1 MTSTIIT
8 GARFAVCLIAI
19 LFASTIFAQQ
29 TRIAREIE
37 ANASSFANV
46 KTIEPL
52 RITQERSDAITTAA
66 QAAPNAVFFQLEAA
80 ATQYIIAKADDFL
93 RMEMPLEGNSNVA
106 LRLKR
111 AAIFTPEFKVTTA
124 TGGDAAYPFDKGE
137 YYWGVVEGHP
147 QSLVA
152 ISFLNDEM
160 NGFIQL
166 DNEHYSLGKLEGDI
180 SGTHILYKTNDLP
193 APAGVSCFTD
203 DSHVIG
209 RPDDHTDAGSR
220 DANNCIRMYIQVD
233 YDMFV
238 AKGGVAQAASY
249 VTGAFSQVALMYAN
263 ESINLTVN
271 EIFVWNTADPF
282 TGPTTSNYLTQ
293 FRNYL
298 NGSFNGDLAH
308 LVGTNGGGGIAYLDV
323 LCNGFYS
330 VGYSDVNLTYEN
342 VPTYSWTVMVL
353 THEIGH
359 NIASPH
365 THACAWNGNN
375 TAIDGCGPAAGYS
388 EGCDGPIPVKG
399 TVMSYCHLV
408 VGIDMALGFG
418 PEPGDLIRSSTYN
431 ASCLASCGPAAQND
445 AGITAIAKPLAFPC
459 ENPTAP
465 EVSLKNFGA
474 VPLTSVAI
482 KYRVDNGT
490 ISTYNWTGSLAP
502 NSVITVTLPDIS
514 FGTGAHTFYVNTE
527 SPNGQPDENTSN
539 DAANKA
545 FTYHVDW
552 CTCTN
557 ATGNITPNPLNHSGS
572 GSSQA
577 TINLGA
583 GSKRPQ
589 FTISNLN
596 AKSNGPAS
604 GRFNEQVNVS
614 YVDGYGVTKNYGTFY
629 GNQQASVNV
638 NIQDVVNTI
647 TITLSNSLNNGYSGT
662 LSISFGTVS
671 YCGPEGGCPDDD
683 GDGVCNDVDQCPGQ
697 DDGLIG
703 TACDDGNPCTEN
715 DVYGNTCACAGTVIV
730 GCGCTTE
737 TDNFSP
743 NPLTHTGTG
752 SSSSI
757 ASLDAGNSDPTFT
770 ISGLGAR
777 TGGNPNGRYIERVT
791 VRYMNSANQIITYG
805 VFRGDQVST
814 VDVAIS
820 GVVQNITVIL
830 DDAYD
835 GNSSTQLSVNM
846 TAVTSCAGGALV
858 NTTNNEIEVYPNPAM
873 DDLYVRFA
881 QAVEKG
887 EIRMFNALGMELYSI
902 DVESNIAVRIN
913 VPSLGLSGNQLLFI
927 SVKAD
932 GKDYGVRR
940 VLIQQ

>member
-1 MTSTIIT
+1 MTRILPPI
-8 GARFAVCLIAI
+8 ARYIVCLLAI
-19 LFASTIFAQQ
+19 TFASSAIAQQ
-29 TRIAREIE
+29 SRIAKDIE
-37 ANASSFANV
+37 SHAASYASL
-46 KTIEPL
+46 KSIEPL
-52 RITQERSDAITTAA
+52 RITHERNDAINTAT
-66 QAAPNAVFFQLEAA
+66 QAAPDAIFFQMDAA
-80 ATQYIIAKADDFL
+80 AAQYIIARADDFL
-93 RMEMPLEGNSNVA
+93 RIEMPMEGNANVT

-111 AAIFTPEFKVTTA
+111 AEIFTPEFKVTTA
-124 TGGDAAYPFDKGE
+124 TGGDAAYPFSTGE

-147 QSLVA
+147 HSLVA
-152 ISFLNDEM
+152 ISFLQDEM
-160 NGFIQL
+160 NGFVQL
-166 DNEHYSLGKLEGDI
+166 NSEHYSLGKLEGDN
-180 SGTHILYKTNDLP
+180 SGTHILYNTNDLP

-203 DSHVIG
+203 DSHIIG
-209 RPDDHTDAGSR
+209 RPDDHSTAGSR
-220 DANNCIRMYIQVD
+220 DANNCIRMYIHID
-233 YDMFV
+233 YDLV
-238 AKGGVAQAASY
+238 QAKGGVTQATTY
-249 VTGAFSQVALMYAN
+249 VTGAFSQVAIMYAN
-263 ESINLTVN
+263 ESINFAIN
-271 EIFVWNTADPF
+271 EIFVWNAADPF
-282 TGPTTSNYLTQ
+282 TGPSTSNYLTQ

-298 NGSFNGDLAH
+298 NGNFNGDLAH
-308 LVGTNGGGGIAYLDV
+308 LVGINGGGGIAYLDV
-323 LCNGFYS
+323 LCNGYYS
-330 VGYSDVNLTYEN
+330 VGYSAVNLTYAN

-375 TAIDGCGPAAGYS
+375 TAIDGCGPAVGYS
-388 EGCDGPIPVKG
+388 EGCNGPVPAAG
-399 TVMSYCHLV
+399 TVMSYCHLASS
-408 VGIDMALGFG
+408 IDMALGFG
-418 PEPGDLIRSSTYN
+418 PQPGDLIRASTYN
-431 ASCLASCGPAAQND
+431 ASCLTSCGPPVQND

-474 VPLTSVAI
+474 VALTSVAI

-490 ISTYNWTGSLAP
+490 ISTYNWTGSLAS
-502 NSVITVTLPDIS
+502 NGVITVTLPSITFS
-514 FGTGAHTFYVNTE
+514 TGAHTFYVNTE

-557 ATGNITPNPLNHSGS
+557 TTGNITPNPLTHSGS

-596 AKSNGPAS
+596 AKTNGPAN

-614 YVDGYGVTKNYGTFY
+614 YVDAYGVTKNYGTFN
-629 GNQQASVNV
+629 GSQQSTVNV

-671 YCGPEGGCPDDD
+671 YCGPEGGCTDSD
-683 GDGVCNDVDQCPGQ
+683 GDGICDDFDQCPGQ
-697 DDGLIG
+697 NDALIG

-715 DVYGNTCACAGTVIV
+715 DIYSNSCVCAGTTIPA
-730 GCGCTTE
+730 CGCTTE

-743 NPLTHTGTG
+743 NPLTHTGAG
-752 SSSSI
+752 STSST
-757 ASLDAGNSDPTFT
+757 ANLDAGNSDATFT

-791 VRYMNSANQIITYG
+791 VRYVNSASQTITYG
-805 VFRGDQVST
+805 VFRGDEVST
-814 VDVAIS
+814 VDVAIT
-820 GVVQNITVIL
+820 GVVQSIIVIL

-835 GNSSTQLSVNM
+835 GNSSTQLSVSM
-846 TAVTSCAGGALV
+846 TTVTSCAGGALV
-858 NTTNNEIEVYPNPAM
+858 NTTNDDIEIYPNPVT
-873 DDLYVRFA
+873 DDLYVRFG
-881 QAVEKG
+881 QPVENG
-887 EIRMFNALGMELYSI
+887 EIRIFNALGMEVHSLH
-902 DVESNIAVRIN
+902 VENNIAARVN

-940 VLIQQ
+940 VMIQ